1 MSTNKK
7 PLPTEP
13 HEQAAHN
20 GVAVELNDEAVR
32 NLTGFFDVLI
42 QMDLAAKQGNERNE
56 EDGNGIQPNPTI
68 ATQDD

>member
-1 MSTNKK
+1 MSTNNK

-13 HEQAAHN
+13 QEQAAHN

-42 QMDLAAKQGNERNE
+42 QMDLAAKQRNERNE